1 MMASEIF
8 EFDAAWAEKWTET
21 RVPFLSAPTVHGL
34 CRETQETFMVVVEK
48 RDKPTLHR
56 VILEHI
62 EPGSVLITDEW
73 KG

>member
-1 MMASEIF
+1 M
-8 EFDAAWAEKWTET
+8 DC
-21 RVPFLSAPTVHGL
+21 GL

-73 KG
+73 KGNHRTIYFWIRQDL